1 MSIMRSLWREP
12 IPSRILGS
20 LRLDD
25 GRWHI
30 PTKKKET
37 MTKQKNGALIVR
49 IVKTVA
55 SVALAAVIIV
65 AMVLINPQ
73 LSANKLISSLMGY
86 NHQSADNSGIDADG
100 VDANYYTADYTKDS
114 IKAAED
120 DLYDRIA
127 DEGTV
132 LLKNDDDTLP
142 MNQGTTFSFFSANSI
157 DGTSKSSFGAF
168 GGGGASVTLK
178 SAFENA
184 GFKVNDT
191 LWNYYE
197 SGAGKDYGLASGS
210 VSYGDA
216 EDFRINEAP
225 LSALERESGLLD
237 SVKGTVPVYV
247 LNRVVG
253 EGRDMPR
260 SMVNHADNQEDKEK
274 SYIELDSTETE
285 IITYLNDN
293 YDDVIL
299 LVKSSAAMELGWLKD
314 YPNIKAVVYSQNIT
328 DSLAKVFSGE
338 VNPSGRTVDT
348 FAADALASPA
358 AQNFGSYR
366 YYDENGEPTKYYYVD
381 YAEGIYVGY
390 KYYETRYEDKVLG
403 QGDAG
408 DYDYTDEVV
417 YPFGYGLS
425 YTDFTWSDFTVRN
438 DGDDFS
444 ATVTVTNTG
453 DVAGKDV
460 VELYAQTPYTDYDRK
475 NAVEKASV
483 NLVGYAKTGELKPG
497 ASETITVTF
506 AKDQLKSYD
515 YKGAK
520 TYILDAGEYRFTA
533 AANANDAVNNILA
546 DKGMTVADGMTA
558 AGDKSMVA
566 SWTPVNTDVDTTA
579 FATDVA
585 TGEAISNLFDA
596 ASDPDVTYLTR
607 ADWTGTFP
615 KHYGEASD
623 ELSTWGNEIN
633 CTDKDGNKSSCTWK
647 KTASSDL
654 LAQLDS
660 TDSGTDVDRSSI
672 TDTPTFGKKN
682 GLKVSDMRGLDY
694 DDERWNEILDQL
706 TEDDYNQLIYFSG
719 YGVDYIKSVDK
730 PFQTDA
736 DAASGW
742 LYGGTGRAF
751 PSIMMLTQTWNADL
765 AEELGTMI
773 GNEALLGGANGWYAP
788 AMNIH
793 RTPFSGRNGE
803 YYAEDAFLAG
813 VTASLEVKG
822 AASKGVYA
830 YIKHFALNDQE
841 NHRGDREGNFGV
853 ATWSNEQAI
862 REIYLKPFE
871 ACMKLGDMDMHFI
884 EKNDDGTLANA
895 TTTTPV
901 SKGVMTSFNRIGA
914 TWTGGSHAL
923 IQQLLRDE
931 WGFDGLIITDNANTA
946 KYMSPY
952 QMLEAGADIKLT
964 NVSEDPTGEM
974 LDLNDSA
981 TYHYARQAMHHLL
994 YTVANSNAMQGALPG
1009 AGFTFYN
1016 QMKVIQTV
1024 FNTVCGILLALLA
1037 FFSVWRWLPGTI
1049 RRVAARKE
1057 RRLVKR
1063 MAKRAARN

>member
-1 MSIMRSLWREP
+1 
-12 IPSRILGS
+12 
-20 LRLDD
+20 
-25 GRWHI
+25 
-30 PTKKKET
+30 

-299 LVKSSAAMELGWLKD
+299 LVKSSAAMELGWLKE

-682 GLKVSDMRGLDY
+682 GIKVSDMRGLDY

>member
-1 MSIMRSLWREP
+1 METLFSGHWSHAASMT
-12 IPSRILGS
+12 G
-20 LRLDD
+20 D
-25 GRWHI
+25 GTF

-55 SVALAAVIIV
+55 SVVLAAVIIV

-86 NHQSADNSGIDADG
+86 NHQSVDNSGIDADG

-132 LLKNDDDTLP
+132 LLKNDDGTLP
-142 MNQGTTFSFFSANSI
+142 MKQGTAFSFFSANSV

-225 LSALERESGLLD
+225 LSALEKESGLLD

-328 DSLAKVFSGE
+328 DSLAKVFSGA

-366 YYDENGEPTKYYYVD
+366 YYDESGEPTKYYYVD

-403 QGDAG
+403 QGNAG
-408 DYDYTDEVV
+408 DYDYANEVV

-425 YTDFTWSDFTVRN
+425 YTDFTWSDFTVKN
-438 DGDDFS
+438 SGDDFT

-460 VELYAQTPYTDYDRK
+460 VELYAQAPYTDYDK
-475 NAVEKASV
+475 ANAVEKASV
-483 NLVGYAKTGELKPG
+483 NLVGYAKTGELEPG
-497 ASETITVTF
+497 ASETVTVTF

-546 DKGMTVADGMTA
+546 DKGRTVADGMTA

-566 SWTPVNTDVDTTA
+566 SWTPDNTDVDTTT
-579 FATDVA
+579 FAVDA
-585 TGEAISNLFDA
+585 ETGTAIANLFDA

-633 CTDKDGNKSSCTWK
+633 CTDEDGNKSSCTWK
-647 KTASSDL
+647 KTASADL
-654 LAQLDS
+654 IKQLDG

-694 DDERWNEILDQL
+694 DDEQWDEILDQL

-719 YGVDYIKSVDK
+719 YGVDYIKSVEK

-742 LYGGTGRAF
+742 LYGGTGHAF

-813 VTASLEVKG
+813 ATASREVKG

-871 ACMKLGDMDMHFI
+871 ACMKLGDMDMNYV
-884 EKNDDGTLANA
+884 ERNADGTLENA
-895 TTTTPV
+895 TTTTPI

-952 QMLEAGADIKLT
+952 QMLEAGSDIKLL
-964 NVSEDPTGEM
+964 NVSEDPTGET

-1057 RRLVKR
+1057 RRLAKR